1 MISGVKT
8 KKLKIHPDERGRVME
23 ILRSDDEIFEKFG
36 QVYLTTTYP
45 SVVKAWHLHKVQ
57 TDSIC
62 CLRGM
67 IKLVLYDGRI
77 GSRTLGEINE
87 FFIGEHNPSLIQIPK
102 QVYHGWKC
110 VSEEEA
116 LIINTPTHPYNPEK
130 PDEYRLPYDTELVPY
145 GWGIKMG

>member
-1 MISGVKT
+1 MISGIKT
-8 KKLKIHPDERGRVME
+8 KKLKIYPDERGRVME
-23 ILRSDDEIFEKFG
+23 TLRSDDEIFKKFG

-77 GSRTLGEINE
+77 DSRTLGEINE
-87 FFIGEHNPSLIQIPK
+87 FFIGEHNPILIQVPK

-130 PDEYRLPYDTELVPY
+130 PDEYRLPYHTELIPY
-145 GWGIKMG
+145 DWGIKMG